1 MKTVTA
7 LDVRKH
13 FGRLLDEA
21 GRGERIVIERAGQPI
36 AALVPL
42 SDLAAVDPEQQRAR
56 RLAAVD
62 EMRRLA
68 REIAAEPGREP
79 FDAVAFIRRD
89 RDRDGRWDD
98 SPDPNEGSQRP
109 R

>member
-1 MKTVTA
+1 MTA

-13 FGRLLDEA
+13 FGQLLDEA

-42 SDLAAVDPEQQRAR
+42 SDLAAVDPEEKRAQ
-56 RLAAVD
+56 RLAAHE

-68 REIAAEPGREP
+68 REFAAEPGREP

-98 SPDPNEGSQRP
+98 VSEAEADPKSQT
-109 R
+109 

>member
-13 FGRLLDEA
+13 FGQLLDEA

-42 SDLAAVDPEQQRAR
+42 SDLAAVDPERQRAR
-56 RLAAVD
+56 RLAAHE

-68 REIAAEPGREP
+68 REMAAMPGWVHV
-79 FDAVAFIRRD
+79 DAVELIRRD

-98 SPDPNEGSQRP
+98 EPNAVRKREQ
-109 R
+109 